1 VTLAGMFR
9 INLPG
14 WERGRVEGSVAVRR
28 RLLIS
33 FLASIVAAVVL
44 LIVERATNSKLLF
57 LLQLPGFFAFAS
69 IWGIHSG
76 PENHAVGYIVFGGAN
91 ALVYW
96 PIAFGLGFLFR
107 RKGSSRAP

>member
-1 VTLAGMFR
+1 L
-9 INLPG
+9 
-14 WERGRVEGSVAVRR
+14 
-28 RLLIS
+28 
-33 FLASIVAAVVL
+33 AAVIL
-44 LIVERATNSKLLF
+44 LVVERATNSKLLF

-76 PENHAVGYIVFGGAN
+76 PENRVAGYMVFAAAN

-107 RKGSSRAP
+107 RKGRPAP